1 MSLANFKAK
10 NHPQQTA
17 KRGASD
23 AVDDRGTDPAFI
35 ASLEERFGRFT
46 LDVAAAKHNRKAKAY
61 FDRDVDGLAQEWHGR
76 VWCNPPYSDCG
87 AWVQKAWTEWRRGHG
102 GYFAGQ
108 ALAMGD
114 APSLIAMLLPA
125 NRVEQG
131 WWQDHVEPFRD
142 RPDSPLR
149 VEFLRGRMRFDRPDW
164 TPGPK
169 GDRPPFGCALLIW
182 GEPMTATEAIY
193 NDGGLAC

>member
-1 MSLANFKAK
+1 MIAGFRAS

-35 ASLEERFGRFT
+35 ASLEERFGAFT
-46 LDVAAAKHNRKAKAY
+46 LDVAAAEHNAKAPHY
-61 FDRDVDGLAQEWHGR
+61 YDRIDDGLSKPWFGK

-87 AWVQKAWTEWRRGHG
+87 AWVSKAWAEWKCDG
-102 GYFAGQ
+102 
-108 ALAMGD
+108 
-114 APSLIAMLLPA
+114 PPELIAMLLPA
-125 NRVEQG
+125 NRVEQA
-131 WWQDHVEPFRD
+131 WWQDHVEPYRD
-142 RPDSPLR
+142 RPGSPLR
-149 VEFLRGRMRFDRPDW
+149 VEFLRGRMRFHRPDW

-182 GEPMTATEAIY
+182 GG
-193 NDGGLAC
+193 DR

>member
-1 MSLANFKAK
+1 MTIAGFRAS

-23 AVDDRGTDPAFI
+23 EVDDRGTDPAFI
-35 ASLEERFGRFT
+35 ATLEDRFGAFT
-46 LDVAAAKHNRKAKAY
+46 LDVAAAAHNAKAPRY
-61 FDRDVDGLAQEWHGR
+61 FTREDDGLSQPWTGR
-76 VWCNPPYSDCG
+76 VWCNPPYSNCG
-87 AWVQKAWTEWRRGHG
+87 AWVQKAWAEWGRTCCETP
-102 GYFAGQ
+102 
-108 ALAMGD
+108 D
-114 APSLIAMLLPA
+114 LIAMLLPA

-131 WWQDHVEPFRD
+131 WWQDLVEPYRD
-142 RPDSPLR
+142 KTGSPLR

-182 GEPMTATEAIY
+182 GGAW
-193 NDGGLAC
+193 